1 MMPRKRKQK
10 LCVKKNEKRKKAM
23 KKPSQCTV
31 AFKVSVP
38 TCKINLPN
46 PLLTRAKDTYQL
58 YNVLN
63 NSNSFSSMWSL
74 TTEDKS
80 DTTVLFCHKLKCN
93 SSQLSSAVIMTV
105 VIQNNFEWSLSC
117 MAHLI
122 DKNSSAL
129 LGQPEL
135 LQMPQDVADLLTL
148 LDCYSICTGNSDE
161 RFVQLVDK
169 RKGVIKDQSGK
180 YIYIYIYIY
189 SLNCILHTVL
199 YL

>member
-1 MMPRKRKQK
+1 MPRKRKQK
-10 LCVKKNEKRKKAM
+10 LCVKQNEKRKKAM
-23 KKPSQCTV
+23 YEKTTRCTV

-46 PLLTRAKDTYQL
+46 LLLTRAKDTYQL
-58 YNVLN
+58 YSVLN

-80 DTTVLFCHKLKCN
+80 DTIVLFCHKLKCN

-105 VIQNNFEWSLSC
+105 AIQHNFEWSLSC

-129 LGQPEL
+129 QNYLKCL
-135 LQMPQDVADLLTL
+135 KMLQ
-148 LDCYSICTGNSDE
+148 
-161 RFVQLVDK
+161 
-169 RKGVIKDQSGK
+169 
-180 YIYIYIYIY
+180 IY
-189 SLNCILHTVL
+189 
-199 YL
+199 